1 MNQAKKAR
9 RMPGVKKLHQE
20 LENSPKAEYIFYH
33 LFGAISILIGT
44 SQKWVLPTLF
54 HEFT

>member
-1 MNQAKKAR
+1 
-9 RMPGVKKLHQE
+9 MPGVKKLHQE